1 MRDIVVQMDDK
12 SYNDIF
18 HLMIIYFSSLLLI
31 IANNGM
37 VINLAN
43 VPNVSVWHVCLSV
56 RDIWNY
62 QKCDFLPLTFPLMPR
77 YYFFNEKVSKN
88 HLILWII
95 ANFSNVSAWHFR
107 KFQKIIKRQQKA
119 WELTRYAFCYQLVCT
134 FEAVK
139 KILDKIKLIQS
150 NIWMSRTDTLY
161 YFDKIPPW
169 AAHRS

>member
-43 VPNVSVWHVCLSV
+43 VPNVSAWHVCLSV

-139 KILDKIKLIQS
+139 KNWIK
-150 NIWMSRTDTLY
+150 
-161 YFDKIPPW
+161 
-169 AAHRS
+169 